1 MLKSASRSSGSKLRE
16 FTSDGLEIFCGI
28 TKGSFVKR
36 EKRMIGTTFE
46 ENEEGN
52 KTIPGFL
59 NWVIEAVGS
68 VLVENVCLH
77 LLLQLFMS
85 DT

>member
-36 EKRMIGTTFE
+36 EKRMIGTTFK
-46 ENEEGN
+46 ENG
-52 KTIPGFL
+52 KG
-59 NWVIEAVGS
+59 
-68 VLVENVCLH
+68 
-77 LLLQLFMS
+77 
-85 DT
+85 